1 MKNTII
7 NNGVYENFL
16 AYKKYLYLLDGSQNN
31 KEKYH
36 GYFSDKE
43 LDECFKIYNATR
55 QRKRNNWLELC
66 KWVYAINY
74 IPGYKDKRLIF
85 GTLTF
90 NDETLAKTSPRTR
103 QRYITWFLKDRSLH
117 YIANIDFGKKNN
129 REHYHF
135 IALVSGKLSCKD
147 WIYGRSNFKFVALE
161 KEDLKRTKNYLLK
174 LNNHSYKD
182 TTRQSRIIRDRKD
195 NYIDKF
201 ISTIGDYSFKKFK
214 LFLDYYE

>member
-7 NNGVYENFL
+7 TNGVYENFL
-16 AYKKYLYLLDGSQNN
+16 SYKKYLYLLDKSQNN
-31 KEKYH
+31 REKYQ
-36 GYFSDKE
+36 GYFSDDE

-55 QRKRNNWLELC
+55 QRKRNNWYELC
-66 KWVYAINY
+66 KWVYAIDK
-74 IPGYKDKRLIF
+74 IPRYKNSKILF

-90 NDETLAKTSPRTR
+90 TNETLAKTNPRTR

-135 IALVSGKLSCKD
+135 VALVDEKLSCKD
-147 WIYGRSNFKFVALE
+147 WKYGSSKFQFVALE
-161 KEDLKRTKNYLLK
+161 SKDLKRTKNYLLK

-182 TTRQSRIIRDRKD
+182 STKQTRIIRDRNKD
-195 NYIDKF
+195 SIQELIDTVCD
-201 ISTIGDYSFKKFK
+201 ISFKKFK
-214 LFLDYYE
+214 MCLDAY

>member
-1 MKNTII
+1 MKNTVII
-7 NNGVYENFL
+7 NGVYENFL

-31 KEKYH
+31 KEKYR
-36 GYFSDKE
+36 GYFSDEE

-66 KWVYAINY
+66 KWVYAICI
-74 IPGYKDKRLIF
+74 IPEYKGKKILF

-90 NDETLAKTSPRTR
+90 SDETLAKTSARTR
-103 QRYITWFLKDRSLH
+103 QRYVTWFLKDKSLH
-117 YIANIDFGKKNN
+117 YIANIDFGKENN

-135 IALVSGKLSCKD
+135 IALVNDKLKCKD
-147 WIYGRSNFKFVALE
+147 WIYGRSKFQFVALS
-161 KEDLKRTKNYLLK
+161 KKDLKCTKNYLLK

-182 TTRQSRIIRDRKD
+182 TTKQQRIIRDRKE
-195 NYIDKF
+195 NLIDSY

-214 LFLDYYE
+214 MYLDAY